1 MMKIKVILVLVF
13 ISSLAL
19 SSDYFVTK
27 SLLNLRSEPS
37 TQSEIIGRI
46 PNGDTIRALEKIDD
60 IWIKINYKNGI
71 GYCSKTYLTP
81 LEINHSSVDETTT
94 ETDNEYLYG
103 LLGFIFVLIFIIL
116 LNFAFYKIGQRHRNK
131 YIAALLALFL
141 GVLGTHRYYLGQKTK
156 GLAFLLSCWTLIP
169 FLVGIWDA
177 ITYLFW
183 SKTYFN
189 KKYLVLTKTCQPN
202 KSQQKKSPPKQ
213 ESQPTVKNS
222 AKEQKVENRTQSQS
236 LLTPPYWQNFKIQ
249 SYSDISKAN
258 YKQIQFYNHFKKE
271 FKKGSIFPLKNISNY
286 AYLLYYDLLSEFK
299 IHKQELLFEQQ
310 INRLARLEPQIRSL
324 ANEHFSEVF
333 EQKTKTTNQIKD
345 PTNIESSFNHSS
357 STNNSQFNKSSDSII
372 KDESIVDV
380 NNEPLDLSINNKDIN
395 QPHAPY
401 WHHTYVYSYD
411 ELRYASS
418 EQKKFYKYLKS
429 QVLKGEYVNINGN
442 TNYAFILYFD
452 LLNEYD
458 KHNDIHLLE
467 NQFKL
472 IGQICPKTKS
482 YTSSILM
489 DELRKRDDE
498 YSINKLKELDDPYLR
513 FKNGYSD
520 YNPYEYRLGSL
531 YEDKLRLE
539 EKEILWLNKIW
550 HTSNVFLSIEACL
563 IEVIYYYCHV
573 MRELE
578 KTWNSEDI
586 TQDIKGII
594 ETNLI
599 RKSDYFESF
608 ESDIYLN
615 IFKIVENIVR
625 DRYSHT
631 RKIAENLLEKYSTR
645 VQKKFEEFIGVNIR
659 EIIEGQTYK
668 YHDISEQ
675 TQIDLNAQNT
685 ARWRAEFITLK
696 EDFSK
701 ENKEQ
706 FIERV
711 KQLEVAN
718 QKNPNIENILFEAS
732 KFIAKYDKVQSLK
745 YYAQYIYY
753 DLKSVKFDNKEL
765 TKTVQ
770 KSLFQ
775 TEDQINDFKQII
787 ADLIENSDLNT
798 ALEKISTIYVPK
810 RKKIKLDITEIKK
823 VEQKHEGTVELLND
837 FLEAENENTNN
848 SDPEEEI
855 EIVPTKKNESVFI
868 SEINLGKIE
877 EELVKLIVEN
887 SYVISQTEVDNY
899 AIRNNMFK
907 NQLIDYINET
917 CMEYLDG
924 EALIEEDDDNYVIEE
939 SYYQKISK

>member
-46 PNGDTIRALEKIDD
+46 PNGDTIMALENIDD
-60 IWIKINYKNGI
+60 IWVKINYKSGI
-71 GYCSKTYLTP
+71 GYCSKTYLAP
-81 LEINHSSVDETTT
+81 IEVNQILIEESTT
-94 ETDNEYLYG
+94 ENENDYLYG
-103 LLGFIFVLIFIIL
+103 LGFIALGLFAIF
-116 LNFAFYKIGQRHRNK
+116 LNVFFHRIGLRHRNK
-131 YIAALLALFL
+131 YVAALLALIF
-141 GVLGTHRYYLGQKTK
+141 GIWGTHRYYLGQKKK
-156 GLAFLLSCWTLIP
+156 GLAFFLTGWTFIPILIA
-169 FLVGIWDA
+169 IWDA
-177 ITYLFW
+177 IIYTFW
-183 SKTYFN
+183 SNSYFN
-189 KKYLVLTKTCQPN
+189 REYQVLTGDYASYKAQKTKM
-202 KSQQKKSPPKQ
+202 KSN
-213 ESQPTVKNS
+213 EKNVTPDS
-222 AKEQKVENRTQSQS
+222 NMNRPSDVENKTANPN
-236 LLTPPYWQNFKIQ
+236 LLSAPYWQNFKIQ

-258 YKQIQFYNHFKKE
+258 NNQIQFYNHFKKE
-271 FKKGSIFPLKNISNY
+271 FKNGSTFPVKNISNY
-286 AYLLYYDLLSEFK
+286 AYILYFDLLSEFK
-299 IHKQELLFEQQ
+299 MHKQKILFEQQ

-324 ANEHFSEVF
+324 ANEHSSEVM
-333 EQKTKTTNQIKD
+333 EQKTKTTNGIKD
-345 PTNIESSFNHSS
+345 TTNIQSS
-357 STNNSQFNKSSDSII
+357 SNYNNQLNKSLNSSLE
-372 KDESIVDV
+372 DETIVDV
-380 NNEPLDLSINNKDIN
+380 NNEQLDLSINNKDIN
-395 QPHAPY
+395 QPQAPY

-659 EIIEGQTYK
+659 EIIEGCTYK

-685 ARWRAEFITLK
+685 ARWRAEFKILK

-701 ENKEQ
+701 KNKEQ
-706 FIERV
+706 FIEGV
-711 KQLEVAN
+711 KQLEAVN
-718 QKNPNIENILFEAS
+718 KKNPNIENILFEAS

-798 ALEKISTIYVPK
+798 ALEKISTIYAPK

-837 FLEAENENTNN
+837 FLETENENINN
-848 SDPEEEI
+848 SDPDEEI
-855 EIVPTKKNESVFI
+855 EIVPTKKDESVFI

-877 EELVKLIVEN
+877 EELIKLIVKN

-907 NQLIDYINET
+907 NQLVDYINEA

-924 EALIEEDDDNYVIEE
+924 EALIEEEDDTYVIEE
-939 SYYQKISK
+939 SYYQEISK